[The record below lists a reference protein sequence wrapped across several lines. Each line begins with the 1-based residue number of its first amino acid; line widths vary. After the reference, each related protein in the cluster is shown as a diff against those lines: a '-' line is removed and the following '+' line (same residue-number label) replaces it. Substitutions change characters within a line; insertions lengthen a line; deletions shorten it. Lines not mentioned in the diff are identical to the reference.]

1 MRRKSQETATIWRQ
15 RYEQYRKGGL
25 SRKEFCR
32 RFKLKL
38 STLDYWFSRLRHEG
52 EQQGMVELKGMRGNS
67 AAASCLTL
75 LTAEGLRLEIGLGCD
90 MRLLGEVVRLLGGR
104 A

>member
-1 MRRKSQETATIWRQ
+1 MRARSQETATIWRQ

-25 SRKEFCR
+25 SRRAFCQ

-38 STLDYWFSRLRHEG
+38 STLDYWFARVRHEG
-52 EQQGMVELKGMRGNS
+52 GGQGLVELKGMAGDPV
-67 AAASCLTL
+67 AASSLTL
-75 LTAEGLRLEIGLGCD
+75 VTADGLRLEIVPGCD
-90 MRLLGEVVRLLGGR
+90 MSLLGEVVRLLGGR